1 MVIFNKSQIK
11 RNDSKE
17 VIPKKRFLPRAA
29 AARAGTENQE
39 NAPIHPVLFSPCQQ
53 LDRQRSNA
61 GVSSSPG
68 SEKSGEKGK
77 IPLDLLEFIG
87 HFRGAGA
94 EPCSEPAQTDI
105 ACEVFDL
112 WQQRGQARTGGA
124 AEQGLAAGTG
134 ALGQVHPD
142 RCSVTLSLPARRGNP
157 PRATGERGGIWD
169 SARG

>member
-1 MVIFNKSQIK
+1 MLRS
-11 RNDSKE
+11 DSSPEQQQLRQGQK
-17 VIPKKRFLPRAA
+17 IRKTLPSRSFLPLPT
-29 AARAGTENQE
+29 AGQAEEQRRNLIQ
-39 NAPIHPVLFSPCQQ
+39 P
-53 LDRQRSNA
+53 RQR
-61 GVSSSPG
+61 
-68 SEKSGEKGK
+68 EKRGKREKN
-77 IPLDLLEFIG
+77 PLHLLEFIG

-124 AEQGLAAGTG
+124 AQQGLAAGTG

-157 PRATGERGGIWD
+157 PRATGERGGICD